1 MSPASAR
8 MLGAAGIWGGLLA
21 AGAVLLV
28 LVPVVRSTATGRPF
42 APGNARRLG
51 VAAATV
57 ALGAVLASVG
67 PYLAAQQV
75 VPLLDVPDGWIV
87 PALDLVWWPLPVAL
101 LLAALALAV
110 RSGTRLAA
118 DTEGLV

>member
-1 MSPASAR
+1 
-8 MLGAAGIWGGLLA
+8 
-21 AGAVLLV
+21 
-28 LVPVVRSTATGRPF
+28 
-42 APGNARRLG
+42 
-51 VAAATV
+51 
-57 ALGAVLASVG
+57 
-67 PYLAAQQV
+67 

>member
-1 MSPASAR
+1 
-8 MLGAAGIWGGLLA
+8 
-21 AGAVLLV
+21 
-28 LVPVVRSTATGRPF
+28 
-42 APGNARRLG
+42 
-51 VAAATV
+51 
-57 ALGAVLASVG
+57 VG